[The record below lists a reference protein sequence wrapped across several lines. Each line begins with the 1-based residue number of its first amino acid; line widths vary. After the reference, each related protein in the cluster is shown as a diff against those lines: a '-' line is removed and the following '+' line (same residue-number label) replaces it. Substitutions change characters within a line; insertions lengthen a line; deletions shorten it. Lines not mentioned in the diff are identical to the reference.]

1 MSLDRSSLL
10 RRAIGSA
17 LLVSIVLPNLAHA
30 DVEDYERGVRLL
42 EESRQQREFDRRN
55 QLLGKAQDAFR
66 QFLNDSP
73 DHPSTRSA
81 RTQMGSIF
89 VERARMQLE
98 LARNTNGESKGEARR
113 LYEQAYE
120 IFEKAQAGL
129 SAELSNLR
137 HVDSADREKLAQRDK
152 LRSEYLQAQ
161 LLKAAVLEESADTH
175 ESHDAKRQDILAKAA
190 DEYQEI
196 FEKYRS
202 RLAGLYARFYQ
213 SRCLKKCGKCKEAL
227 ECLEDVF
234 DVPDAPAPF
243 SPIKTKAL
251 NLALE
256 CWLDD
261 SQKDYRQ
268 AMDRG
273 NEWLK
278 KHGEQNPESREC
290 LELRFHLA
298 RAHQLFAESTN
309 DAKLRTI
316 HRQKART
323 LAEFVVRREGTFQAE
338 AKKLLGEIGDDNT
351 AAESLEPKSFA
362 EAKAAGKAVMDEIQA
377 IRLELAKQGIPAV
390 AGDIASELEPLNAG
404 PAPKPD
410 PLKLKLKRKQAEA
423 IRYYQLALKLADDQT
438 PADDIDVLRYF
449 LCYLYYSDEAYDK
462 AIELGEDVARNRPT
476 ATGARQCAKIVLAS
490 YMKIY
495 QSQSPEDRKASGEAK
510 RLMAL
515 GDYILETWPD
525 DSLAV
530 EALDMLVP
538 LSLSEDRHDDAVA
551 YLKKMPADSP
561 RRIRN
566 ALRLGVALWT
576 NYLQGIQ
583 RLRTWKRD
591 GGPPPGTD
599 REAMAKQVAKT
610 REQAEAILSDAIKG
624 ARDAESV
631 TQEVLTAAL
640 SLVHVH
646 LESGQLQQ
654 AVDLL
659 EDPRIGPLRLL
670 ENEHPAAKRSSL
682 ASEIYKTAIRAY
694 EAVGDN
700 ARAERLRKSL
710 EELGDDDV
718 EE

>member
-1 MSLDRSSLL
+1 MSINRLSLL

-17 LLVSIVLPNLAHA
+17 LLVSIVVPNLAQA
-30 DVEDYERGVRLL
+30 DVEDYELGIKLL

-55 QLLGKAQDAFR
+55 QLLGEAQDAFR
-66 QFLNDSP
+66 EFLNESP
-73 DHPSTRSA
+73 DHNSARSA
-81 RTQMGSIF
+81 RTQMGNIL

-98 LARNTNGESKGEARR
+98 LARNTDGRSKVEARG

-129 SAELSNLR
+129 STELSKLR
-137 HVDSADREKLAQRDK
+137 HVDSADREKLARRDK

-161 LLKAAVLEESADTH
+161 LLKAAVLEESADTYD
-175 ESHDAKRQDILAKAA
+175 SHDTKRQDILAKAA

-261 SQKDYRQ
+261 SRKDYRQ
-268 AMDRG
+268 AVDRG
-273 NEWLK
+273 DSWLK
-278 KHGEQNPESREC
+278 KHGEQNHESREC
-290 LELRFHLA
+290 LELRFRLA
-298 RAHQLFAESTN
+298 RAHQLFAESTD
-309 DAKLRTI
+309 DAQLRTT
-316 HRQKART
+316 HLQKARA

-338 AKKLLGEIGDDNT
+338 AKKLLGEIEDDNT
-351 AAESLEPKSFA
+351 AVEPLEPKSFA

-377 IRLELAKQGIPAV
+377 IRLELAKQGR
-390 AGDIASELEPLNAG
+390 

-423 IRYYQLALKLADDQT
+423 IRYYQLALKLADHQT
-438 PADDIDVLRYF
+438 PAGDIDVLRYF

-462 AIELGEDVARNRPT
+462 AIELGEDVARNRAT

-495 QSQSPEDRKASGEAK
+495 QSQSPEERKASGVAK
-510 RLMAL
+510 RLVGL
-515 GDYILETWPD
+515 GDCILDTWPE
-525 DSLAV
+525 DSLAA
-530 EALDMLVP
+530 EALDVLVP
-538 LSLSEDRHDDAVA
+538 FSISDDRIDDSVV

-561 RRIRN
+561 RRNRN
-566 ALRLGVALWT
+566 ALRVGVALWRD
-576 NYLQGIQ
+576 YLLDTQ
-583 RLRTWKRD
+583 RLRAWKRD

-599 REAMAKQVAKT
+599 REAMVKQVART
-610 REQAEAILSDAIKG
+610 REQAEAILSDAIKV

-631 TQEVLTAAL
+631 TQEALTAAL

-646 LESGQLQQ
+646 LESGEFQR
-654 AVDLL
+654 AIALL
-659 EDPRIGPLRLL
+659 EDSKIGPLTLL
-670 ENEHPAAKRSSL
+670 EDEHPAAQRPSL
-682 ASEIYKTAIRAY
+682 GSEIYKAAIRAY

-700 ARAERLRKSL
+700 GKAERLR
-710 EELGDDDV
+710 ELLDNS
-718 EE
+718 

>member
-1 MSLDRSSLL
+1 MSLHRSYLVP
-10 RRAIGSA
+10 RAVGSA
-17 LLVSIVLPNLAHA
+17 LLISIVCPYLAHA
-30 DVEDYERGVRLL
+30 DVEDYERGVKLL
-42 EESRQQREFDRRN
+42 EESHQQREFDRRN
-55 QLLGKAQDAFR
+55 ELLGEAEAAFR
-66 QFLNDSP
+66 EFLKESP
-73 DHPSTRSA
+73 DHSSARSA
-81 RTQMGSIF
+81 RTQMGNIL
-89 VERARMQLE
+89 VERARMQLTR
-98 LARNTNGESKGEARR
+98 ARNTDGKSKVEARR
-113 LYEQAYE
+113 LYEQACE
-120 IFEKAQAGL
+120 VFKKAQAEL

-152 LRSEYLQAQ
+152 LRSEYLHAQ
-161 LLKAAVLEESADTH
+161 LLKAAVLEESADTY
-175 ESHDAKRQDILAKAA
+175 ESHDAKRQDILAKAT

-268 AMDRG
+268 AVDRG

-278 KHGEQNPESREC
+278 KHGEQNPESRDC

-323 LAEFVVRREGTFQAE
+323 LAEFVVRREGAFQAE
-338 AKKLLGEIGDDNT
+338 ARKLLGEIEEDNT
-351 AAESLEPKSFA
+351 AAEPLEPKSFA

-423 IRYYQLALKLADDQT
+423 IRYYQLALKLANEKT
-438 PADDIDVLRYF
+438 PAGDIDVLRYF

-495 QSQSPEDRKASGEAK
+495 QTQSPEDRRASGEAK
-510 RLMAL
+510 RLAAL
-515 GDYILETWPD
+515 GDYILETWPN
-525 DSLAV
+525 DSLAA
-530 EALDMLVP
+530 EALDVLIP
-538 LSLSEDRHDDAVA
+538 LSISDGRIDDSVV

-561 RRIRN
+561 RRNRN
-566 ALRLGVALWT
+566 ALRVGVALWRD
-576 NYLQGIQ
+576 YLLGIQ
-583 RLRTWKRD
+583 RLRKWKRD
-591 GGPPPGTD
+591 GGPPPGTN

-610 REQAEAILSDAIKG
+610 REQAKAILSDAIKG
-624 ARDAESV
+624 AREAESV
-631 TQEVLTAAL
+631 TQEALAAAL
-640 SLVHVH
+640 SLVQIHV
-646 LESGQLQQ
+646 ESGEFQR

-659 EDPRIGPLRLL
+659 EDPRIGPLKLL

-682 ASEIYKTAIRAY
+682 ANEIYKTAIQAY

-700 ARAERLRKSL
+700 GKAERLRKSL

-718 EE
+718 E